1 MMTCAS
7 CREPIPSSS
16 PSDDF
21 CREQCQ
27 LSWYAGRLTPGFGGS
42 AVAPASAIAL
52 RDRRH
57 SAPGA

>member
-27 LSWYAGRLTPGFGGS
+27 LSWYARRLSPGLGGT
-42 AVAPASAIAL
+42 AVAPVSPLEL

>member
-1 MMTCAS
+1 MKFCAS

-27 LSWYAGRLTPGFGGS
+27 LSWYAGRLTPGVSGTP
-42 AVAPASAIAL
+42 VAPAPGFPV

-57 SAPGA
+57 STPGA